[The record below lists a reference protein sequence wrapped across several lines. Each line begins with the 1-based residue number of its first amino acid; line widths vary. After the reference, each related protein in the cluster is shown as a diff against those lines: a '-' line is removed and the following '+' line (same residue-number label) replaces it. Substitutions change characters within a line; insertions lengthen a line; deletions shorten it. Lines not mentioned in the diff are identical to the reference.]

1 MSSSITNMTYVS
13 TATDVDGVDDS
24 SDSESGK
31 AEATD
36 SEKYAIKRAET
47 GTGTGT
53 VNEEG
58 AKLPPLG
65 R

>member
-1 MSSSITNMTYVS
+1 MSMVLTTVQHLNQ
-13 TATDVDGVDDS
+13 A
-24 SDSESGK
+24 K